1 MEDNTKFTFENDIYS
16 KEFFNF
22 IKQILQNV
30 AQVDNPEYH
39 ELRTLGSN
47 LGKKVAFDFLARLE
61 NNYEF
66 KDLVQVMIQIFKQDK
81 SLIAEFCSEIISH
94 KNGDALLEIL
104 LDCPDSWARG

>member
-66 KDLVQVMIQIFKQDK
+66 KDLVQVMI
-81 SLIAEFCSEIISH
+81 
-94 KNGDALLEIL
+94 
-104 LDCPDSWARG
+104 